1 MRQRTKISGV
11 KHIIAVSSAKGG
23 VGKSTLSV
31 NLALALKNLG
41 KTTCLMDADIS
52 GPSMPTMMSVKREQ
66 VEVYGSAGNE
76 RFIPAANYGV
86 KVMSMGLIVP
96 PDEAVALRGPM
107 VNKYLRALL
116 FQTDWGDDTDILLLD
131 MPPGTHD
138 IHLTIAQEIAM
149 TGAVIVTTPQQ
160 IALIDAR
167 RGLEMFS
174 HVSIPILGVVQ
185 NMAYFVCDKCQ
196 ERHHLFDDGGAFK
209 MCEEL
214 KLRFLGDVPFVK
226 GIQTETDRGR
236 PPALAGNEELPSAKP
251 YYDVARK
258 VIAVLDSISPP
269 KEPKVVFE

>member
-116 FQTDWGDDTDILLLD
+116 FQTDWGDNTDILLLD
-131 MPPGTHD
+131 MPRHPRYPSHHRPRDRDDRGGHCDYAPTD
-138 IHLTIAQEIAM
+138 CLDRRE
-149 TGAVIVTTPQQ
+149 
-160 IALIDAR
+160 AR
-167 RGLEMFS
+167 T
-174 HVSIPILGVVQ
+174 
-185 NMAYFVCDKCQ
+185 
-196 ERHHLFDDGGAFK
+196 
-209 MCEEL
+209 
-214 KLRFLGDVPFVK
+214 GDV
-226 GIQTETDRGR
+226 
-236 PPALAGNEELPSAKP
+236 
-251 YYDVARK
+251 
-258 VIAVLDSISPP
+258 
-269 KEPKVVFE
+269 